1 MEKVMLSAA
10 DLQRI
15 FDRNHGKPPSP
26 PSLPMQAR
34 VLRDLLPA
42 VQRANPFQ
50 IGDLVEQI
58 PEFAVYSEPA
68 AGKLAIVSALIDQDL
83 ARGKTLQWDRDDIVL
98 LMEIVGKWGEC
109 TVESWRFRKYEGPV
123 E

>member
-10 DLQRI
+10 DLQRL

-26 PSLPMQAR
+26 PSLAMQAR

-42 VQRANPFQ
+42 VQRTNPFQ

-58 PEFAVYSEPA
+58 PEFSVYSEPS
-68 AGKLAIVSALIDQDL
+68 AGKLAIVSALINQEPS
-83 ARGKTLQWDRDDIVL
+83 RSKTSQWDRDDIVL
-98 LMEIVGKWGEC
+98 LMEIAGKWGEC
-109 TVESWRFRKYEGPV
+109 TVESWRFRKYEGAV